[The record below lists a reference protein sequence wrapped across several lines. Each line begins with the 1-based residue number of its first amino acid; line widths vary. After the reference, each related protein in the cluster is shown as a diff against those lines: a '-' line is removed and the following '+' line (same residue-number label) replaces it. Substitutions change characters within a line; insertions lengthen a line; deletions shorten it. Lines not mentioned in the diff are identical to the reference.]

1 MTYRLELNQ
10 ADHKRLLSDFLQ
22 KWCEERSPDLI
33 LVPSEGPNLTAHS
46 LPLSLHSPTLRAIL
60 TSVDLKES
68 ISISVPATSTSLT
81 MLLQFLSSGFVI
93 GRSRDE
99 VAEVQGAAK
108 ALGLILGDCQVG
120 TRRSSTESMAV
131 LETKQESSEEF
142 SMEGKKI
149 KEISAAFTCKECGKQ
164 YKFVKALQ
172 NHVKKHKLGT
182 VDQFECPQCGLE
194 LSTGALLAEHRI
206 SVHGTKQEA
215 AEFDNSAESLDI
227 GVTMRL
233 PCTYCDKTFS
243 RKDKVN
249 SHVRKVHCDRED
261 RDTLDE
267 SSGPGS
273 EAGDELIE
281 KTHTCDACP
290 KAYKNSSHLLRHK
303 LGAHS
308 NVIMSCDHCGKH
320 FSRRDKLNTH
330 MKNVH

>member
-10 ADHKRLLSDFLQ
+10 ADHKQLLSDFLQ
-22 KWCEERSPDLI
+22 KWTEERSPDLM
-33 LVPSEGPNLTAHS
+33 LVPIEGPTLSAHS
-46 LPLSLHSPTLRAIL
+46 LPLSLHSPTLRSIL
-60 TSVDLKES
+60 ASVNLKES
-68 ISISVPATSTSLT
+68 LSISVAATSTSLT

-93 GRSRDE
+93 GRSREE
-99 VAEVQGAAK
+99 VAEVQEAAK

-120 TRRSSTESMAV
+120 TKRSSMESMAV
-131 LETKQESSEEF
+131 LETKQEMSDEF
-142 SMEGKKI
+142 SMEGTKI

-182 VDQFECPQCGLE
+182 VAVGQFECPQCGLE
-194 LSTGALLAEHRI
+194 LGTGALLAEHRI
-206 SVHGTKQEA
+206 SVHGTKQEV

-227 GVTMRL
+227 GVAMRL

-249 SHVRKVHCDRED
+249 SHVRKVHCDR
-261 RDTLDE
+261 DTLDE
-267 SSGPGS
+267 SSGPQS
-273 EAGDELIE
+273 DTVDELIE
-281 KTHTCDACP
+281 KIHTCDACP

-320 FSRRDKLNTH
+320 FSRRDKLNAH
-330 MKNVH
+330 MKNIH